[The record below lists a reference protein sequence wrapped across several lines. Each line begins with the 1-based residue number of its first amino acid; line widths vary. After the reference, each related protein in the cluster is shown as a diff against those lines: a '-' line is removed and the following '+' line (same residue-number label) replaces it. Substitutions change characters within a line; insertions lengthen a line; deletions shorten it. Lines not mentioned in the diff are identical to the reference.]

1 MPLWRLEPITPLRM
15 LATGTISNAWVETI
29 VVRAPNEE
37 RARQIASQ
45 YRMPAH
51 DTRVLPGQ
59 AAQTIYSPFLHAR
72 DSTCV
77 EIEADGPEE
86 VIAAEGRSQ

>member
-1 MPLWRLEPITPLRM
+1 
-15 LATGTISNAWVETI
+15 
-29 VVRAPNEE
+29 
-37 RARQIASQ
+37 
-45 YRMPAH
+45 MPAH

-77 EIEADGPEE
+77 EIEAEEPEIEADGPDE
-86 VIAAEGRSQ
+86 VISAEGRSQ